1 MSYTK
6 DEMMVLYQINANIFN
21 LQEIADILPD
31 VNLEEVKAAM
41 HGLRENG
48 LIRKER
54 KKMHLTQKGEE
65 ALKTHRK
72 TALGL

>member
-31 VNLEEVKAAM
+31 VNLEEVKKAI
-41 HGLRENG
+41 HSLRETG
-48 LIRKER
+48 LIRTER
-54 KKMHLTQKGEE
+54 KKMHLTHKGEE
-65 ALKTHRK
+65 TLKTHRK